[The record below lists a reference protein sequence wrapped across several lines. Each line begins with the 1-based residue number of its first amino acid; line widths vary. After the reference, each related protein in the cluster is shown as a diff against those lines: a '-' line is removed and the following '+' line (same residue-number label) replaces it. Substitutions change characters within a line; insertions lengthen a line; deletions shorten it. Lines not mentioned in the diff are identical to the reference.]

1 MESDKTKIIWKRN
14 LEVTLTIEE
23 LADKILC
30 LDNEEQAIL
39 ISTMGQLAE
48 SFDFIRQLSSISTSS
63 TLTEEGRNLMR
74 LIGEYS

>member
-30 LDNEEQAIL
+30 LDSEEQAIL

-48 SFDFIRQLSSISTSS
+48 SFDFVRQLSSISTSS

-74 LIGEYS
+74 LISEYS